1 MGSENLDTYYVYD
14 DLGNIRYVLQP
25 KYQEEADL
33 NKYAFQYKYENPF
46 NKCSWK
52 KMPGAAGI
60 SYEYDNEARLIYSQD
75 GVQAA
80 SNRYTYYK
88 YDAFYRVIEQGECT
102 GKNNSNSAVVH
113 LKNYYDDYSSIGA
126 VNSVKYI

>member
-1 MGSENLDTYYVYD
+1 MQL
-14 DLGNIRYVLQP
+14 
-25 KYQEEADL
+25 EEVA
-33 NKYAFQYKYENPF
+33 
-46 NKCSWK
+46 
-52 KMPGAAGI
+52 GAAGI
-60 SYEYDNEARLIYSQD
+60 SYEYDNEACLIYSQD

-102 GKNNSNSAVVH
+102 GQNNSNSAVVH

-126 VNSVKYI
+126 VNSVKYIYKVYLSSTKKGCASS